1 MKLTRLFS
9 ALLLLSIS
17 VVAFAQT
24 TEPKPVAS
32 SKSAATKTNLNRE
45 AERKE
50 RARREQARSL
60 LVALSTDARTFRD
73 STLRARSLA
82 RIADALWQVDID
94 QARVMF
100 RKAWEAAESADQENE
115 LKKQEDISR
124 QKAKT
129 GGGYVLNSFPNVRRE
144 VLGLAAR
151 HDRVLSNEF
160 LDKLTAQKLEAAN
173 SATNQN
179 TNAGRLPEALSQRLS
194 VSREML
200 QSGEIDR
207 ALEFADPALSVVSR
221 ESVDF
226 LTDVREKAPKLADSR
241 YAALLSIAAGNPQS
255 DENSVSLL
263 SSYIFTPHLFITFS
277 TGGTSS
283 SQSSNSTAP
292 ADVSPELRMAFF
304 QTAAGILLR
313 PLPPPGTDTNS
324 SGVEPKYLVLK
335 RLLPLFEQFAPAD
348 MVESLRGQ
356 LNALNSMVSEDIRKR
371 EDEWITKGVKPDKP
385 TTDQEQTLLDR
396 VDRAK
401 TSAERDSLH
410 IQLIYLFL
418 RRGDMKARDYVS
430 KIDDSEMRKG
440 MQAYVDQSIATYSV
454 EKKLTDQA
462 LEMASKGE
470 LTHLQ
475 RAWVLAQCAKL
486 LAKTDKDKALELIET
501 ASTEA
506 RRIDVSD
513 PFLPQALLGVANAVL
528 LIEPNRVWDATF
540 DAVKAANSI
549 EGFTGEDGEIVYR
562 FEGKGHR
569 SISSSDVADFDVQG
583 IFEQLANQDY
593 DRAVELA
600 RGFQGE
606 GPRAVATI
614 AIARAVLEKK
624 KPTVAVKN

>member
-1 MKLTRLFS
+1 
-9 ALLLLSIS
+9 
-17 VVAFAQT
+17 
-24 TEPKPVAS
+24 
-32 SKSAATKTNLNRE
+32 
-45 AERKE
+45 
-50 RARREQARSL
+50 
-60 LVALSTDARTFRD
+60 
-73 STLRARSLA
+73 
-82 RIADALWQVDID
+82 
-94 QARVMF
+94 
-100 RKAWEAAESADQENE
+100 
-115 LKKQEDISR
+115 
-124 QKAKT
+124 
-129 GGGYVLNSFPNVRRE
+129 
-144 VLGLAAR
+144 
-151 HDRVLSNEF
+151 
-160 LDKLTAQKLEAAN
+160 
-173 SATNQN
+173 
-179 TNAGRLPEALSQRLS
+179 
-194 VSREML
+194 
-200 QSGEIDR
+200 
-207 ALEFADPALSVVSR
+207 
-221 ESVDF
+221 
-226 LTDVREKAPKLADSR
+226 
-241 YAALLSIAAGNPQS
+241 
-255 DENSVSLL
+255 
-263 SSYIFTPHLFITFS
+263 
-277 TGGTSS
+277 
-283 SQSSNSTAP
+283 
-292 ADVSPELRMAFF
+292 
-304 QTAAGILLR
+304 
-313 PLPPPGTDTNS
+313 
-324 SGVEPKYLVLK
+324 
-335 RLLPLFEQFAPAD
+335 

-549 EGFTGEDGEIVYR
+549 DGFTGEDGEIVYR